1 MSYQNLNRLAIVD
14 QTAPLVTYT
23 VEQNVYGDEEEYAGW
38 FIVEHS
44 AIHGVDI
51 LSGWYADRAAAVES
65 LNQILA

>member
-23 VEQNVYGDEEEYAGW
+23 VEQNAFGDEEEYAGW

-44 AIHGVDI
+44 AIHGTYI
-51 LSGWYADRAAAVES
+51 LDVWYTDRASAVES

>member
-14 QTAPLVTYT
+14 QTAPLITYT
-23 VEQNVYGDEEEYAGW
+23 VERNVYGDDEEVAGW

-44 AIHGVDI
+44 AINGVDI
-51 LSGWYADRAAAVES
+51 LSGWYANRAAALDE

>member
-23 VEQNVYGDEEEYAGW
+23 VERNVYGDEKEYAGW

-44 AIHGVDI
+44 AIHGTDI
-51 LSGWYADRAAAVES
+51 LDGWYADRASAVES

>member
-1 MSYQNLNRLAIVD
+1 MSYQNLNRLPIIEYP
-14 QTAPLVTYT
+14 TVTYT
-23 VEQNVYGDEEEYAGW
+23 IEQNVYGDEEEYAGW

-51 LSGWYADRAAAVES
+51 LSGWYADRAAALEG